1 MKRKLRLIW
10 KLTEPVGEKGSVCTY
25 GTDLVVMP
33 TDCAAVELQQDGLL
47 PELIGCE
54 WLGDDNG
61 KVLITGEAGDIVQ

>member
-10 KLTEPVGEKGSVCTY
+10 KLTEPLGVSTY

-33 TDCAAVELQQDGLL
+33 TDCAGVELQQDGLL

-54 WLGDDNG
+54 WLEDDNG
-61 KVLITGEAGDIVQ
+61 MVAVLREAGDIVQ

>member
-10 KLTEPVGEKGSVCTY
+10 KLTEPAGVSTY

-33 TDCAAVELQQDGLL
+33 TDCAGVELQQDGLL

-54 WLGDDNG
+54 WLEDDNG
-61 KVLITGEAGDIVQ
+61 KVTVIRGAGDIVQ

>member
-1 MKRKLRLIW
+1 MKRKLRMIW

-33 TDCAAVELQQDGLL
+33 TDCAGVELQQDGFL

-54 WLGDDNG
+54 WLEDDNG
-61 KVLITGEAGDIVQ
+61 KVPIIREAGDIVQ

>member
-33 TDCAAVELQQDGLL
+33 TDCAGVELQQDGFL

-54 WLGDDNG
+54 WLEDDNG
-61 KVLITGEAGDIVQ
+61 KVPIIREAGYSVQ

>member
-10 KLTEPVGEKGSVCTY
+10 KVTEKGGVCTY

-33 TDCAAVELQQDGLL
+33 TDCEGVELQQDGLL

-54 WLGDDNG
+54 WLEDDNG
-61 KVLITGEAGDIVQ
+61 MVAVLREAGDIVQ

>member
-10 KLTEPVGEKGSVCTY
+10 KLTEPAGKNGSVCTY

>member
-10 KLTEPVGEKGSVCTY
+10 KLTKGSVCTY

-33 TDCAAVELQQDGLL
+33 TDCEGVELQQDGLL

-54 WLGDDNG
+54 WLEDDNG
-61 KVLITGEAGDIVQ
+61 MVAVIREAGDIVH

>member
-33 TDCAAVELQQDGLL
+33 TDCAGVELQQDGFL

-54 WLGDDNG
+54 WLEDDNG
-61 KVLITGEAGDIVQ
+61 KVPIIREAGDIVQ